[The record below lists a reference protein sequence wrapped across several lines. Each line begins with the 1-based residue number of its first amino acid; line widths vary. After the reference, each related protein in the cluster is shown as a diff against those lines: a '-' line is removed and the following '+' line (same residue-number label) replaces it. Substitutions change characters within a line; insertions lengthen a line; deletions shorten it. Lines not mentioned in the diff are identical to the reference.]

1 MGLQTIIEVMSKS
14 PWKEIVIGLIS
25 SGSTVVAYLTRKRF
39 FTKKKDQ
46 LQDALIRQNMAQ
58 LEVVASAIKA
68 NNELLQ
74 NLTGKVDG
82 LTEKVDKFE
91 SRNNRVDEIKKF
103 KAGIVEIGY
112 SLSASY
118 NVPSAFSGMIV
129 KGCKEA
135 ANIFG
140 DILEGDVKTID
151 LKKLEI
157 QALNSM
163 REIRET
169 YKAHAALPED
179 AAYEIKHQVAR
190 PLLAKLMS
198 DLHLIS
204 TGYFNGK
211 SEDRYKT
218 LVITFINDFIT
229 QSITHGIKKVSV

>member
-1 MGLQTIIEVMSKS
+1 
-14 PWKEIVIGLIS
+14 
-25 SGSTVVAYLTRKRF
+25 
-39 FTKKKDQ
+39 
-46 LQDALIRQNMAQ
+46 
-58 LEVVASAIKA
+58 
-68 NNELLQ
+68 
-74 NLTGKVDG
+74 
-82 LTEKVDKFE
+82 
-91 SRNNRVDEIKKF
+91 
-103 KAGIVEIGY
+103 
-112 SLSASY
+112 
-118 NVPSAFSGMIV
+118 MIV

-140 DILEGDVKTID
+140 DILEGDVRTID

-179 AAYEIKHQVAR
+179 ATYEIKHQVAR

-218 LVITFINDFIT
+218 LVVTFINDFIT
-229 QSITHGIKKVSV
+229 QSITHGIKKVSVWG